1 MATEF
6 YDLVCP
12 LGELASLICVLLPV
26 SAAPARRVFTS
37 GLRQIF
43 LVMLSPFGS
52 EKFLC
57 GRHRPNSIS

>member
-12 LGELASLICVLLPV
+12 LGELASLTCEVLPV

-52 EKFLC
+52 DKFLC
-57 GRHRPNSIS
+57 GRSRPGSVY